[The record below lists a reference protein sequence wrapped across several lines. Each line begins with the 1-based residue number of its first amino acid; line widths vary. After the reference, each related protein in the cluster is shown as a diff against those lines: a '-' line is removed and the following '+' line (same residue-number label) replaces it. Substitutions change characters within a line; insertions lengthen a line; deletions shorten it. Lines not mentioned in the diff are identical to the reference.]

1 MDLVG
6 AKEVL
11 EIIKQ
16 LDGDSKESILRALNL
31 AEHVEKTAGDFYQ
44 KEVEKTKGTELEAF
58 FIFMVKEEEMH
69 LTKIKELKAN
79 LENNQTKMEIQFD
92 KNIYEST
99 VNNINKL
106 LKSIKDENDIVFLF
120 GHNPTLNMLVE
131 DYIDFYDNIPTCGIV
146 KIEFNCNSWKD
157 INPSNANFISF
168 DYPKRY
174 KK

>member
-1 MDLVG
+1 M
-6 AKEVL
+6 
-11 EIIKQ
+11 KQ
-16 LDGDSKESILRALNL
+16 LYIIRHAKSSWKDLSVDDFNRGLNKRGKKDAPFMGLKLKDKNILPDIIISSPAQRAKL
-31 AEHVEKTAGDFYQ
+31 TAQ
-44 KEVEKTKGTELEAF
+44 TIAREVGYTK
-58 FIFMVKEEEMH
+58 
-69 LTKIKELKAN
+69 
-79 LENNQTKMEIQFD
+79 QIQFD
-92 KNIYEST
+92 RNIYEST
-99 VNNINKL
+99 ISYINKL